1 VEIAKPFIQLPY
13 AFDASRLADEVNA
26 LDGAAWMQHPGGMT
40 GNSAVALLS
49 REGGDNDDFVGAM
62 IETPHL
68 KQCPYIRQVMASF
81 GEVFGRSRLMKLAA
95 GNEVSLHVDLNYH
108 WYTRVRIH
116 IPVITNPDVIFYCG
130 EEQINM
136 QAGESWIF
144 NAWRRHRVINGGD
157 KDRVHL
163 VIDTSG
169 SSRFWDTVSKM
180 ADLDRDADQVLIN
193 QMLTKIPYRENEGA
207 VIRAERFN
215 IAPIMSPGEIDALV
229 RELIEDFERADE
241 NDRDRIAQYKSLLT
255 DFAKDW
261 RQLWLLF
268 GYQQDGW
275 PEYKALID
283 RTVKRMHPDRNALI
297 TSTNKVG
304 VNPII
309 MQRIFWPALS
319 VDHYDQFI
327 GGEDSKS

>member
-1 VEIAKPFIQLPY
+1 M
-13 AFDASRLADEVNA
+13 S
-26 LDGAAWMQHPGGMT
+26 

-49 REGGDNDDFVGAM
+49 RGGGDNDDFVGAM
-62 IETPHL
+62 FETPHL

-95 GNEVSLHVDLNYH
+95 GSEVSLHVDLNYH

-130 EEQINM
+130 DEQINM
-136 QAGESWIF
+136 RAGESWIF
-144 NAWRRHRVINGGD
+144 NAWRRHRVFNGGD
-157 KDRVHL
+157 EDRVHL
-163 VIDTSG
+163 VLDTSG
-169 SSRFWDTVSKM
+169 SSRFWHTVGQMS
-180 ADLDRDADQVLIN
+180 DLDREADQDLIY
-193 QMLTKIPYRENEGA
+193 QMITKVPYREGGSA
-207 VIRAERFN
+207 DIRAERYN

-241 NDRDRIAQYKSLLT
+241 NNPDRIVQYKSLLT

-261 RQLWLLF
+261 RELWLLY
-268 GYQQDGW
+268 GYQRQGW
-275 PEYKALID
+275 PLYEALID
-283 RTVKRMHPDRNALI
+283 EAVKKMHPDRNALI

-327 GGEDSKS
+327 GGEGSKS

>member
-1 VEIAKPFIQLPY
+1 
-13 AFDASRLADEVNA
+13 
-26 LDGAAWMQHPGGMT
+26 
-40 GNSAVALLS
+40 
-49 REGGDNDDFVGAM
+49 
-62 IETPHL
+62 
-68 KQCPYIRQVMASF
+68 
-81 GEVFGRSRLMKLAA
+81 
-95 GNEVSLHVDLNYH
+95 
-108 WYTRVRIH
+108 VRIH

-136 QAGESWIF
+136 KAGESWIF
-144 NAWRRHRVINGGD
+144 NAWCRHRVFNGGD

-180 ADLDRDADQVLIN
+180 ADLDRDVDQTLIN
-193 QMLTKIPYRENEGA
+193 QLLTKVPYRENEGA
-207 VIRAERFN
+207 VIRTERFN

-261 RQLWLLF
+261 RQLWLLY
-268 GYQQDGW
+268 GYQKDGW
-275 PEYKALID
+275 PEYKVLID
-283 RTVKRMHPDRNALI
+283 RAIKRMHPDRNALI